1 MARCAK
7 QKLAAVLCVVIT
19 FSISAHSKRSRGAET
34 RPEALKGGDVA
45 ILLGWAAKL
54 GGYMRPTGRPH
65 VYPITHYEI
74 RRDICMNFNCSAVA
88 FFNPANDAIYV
99 DERLLLT
106 EDVVAQSFLVHEM
119 VHYLQ
124 HLTGKIGDSAALET
138 CEQRMMLEMEAY
150 RVQNRFLAAMG
161 SMERIMGGALLAR
174 LC

>member
-1 MARCAK
+1 MARRAAR
-7 QKLAAVLCVVIT
+7 KLAAIFCVVIV
-19 FSISAHSKRSRGAET
+19 FSITMDSKSSRGAET
-34 RPEALKGGDVA
+34 RAEALTGGEVA

-88 FFNPANDAIYV
+88 FFNPATDAIYV
-99 DERLLLT
+99 DDRLQLT
-106 EDVVAQSFLVHEM
+106 RDVTAQSFLVHEM

-124 HLTGKIGDSAALET
+124 RLTGKIGDSAALET

-161 SMERIMGGALLAR
+161 SMERIMGGPLLAR